1 MEHFDADVNLA
12 WRKPVEDGWTSFFQ
26 VRWQM

>member
-1 MEHFDADVNLA
+1 MEHFDTDVNLA
-12 WRKPVEDGWTSFFQ
+12 WRKPVENGLTSFFQ